1 MRLSETGELLA
12 LISAYDNRNF
22 NKETT
27 AAWYDLL
34 GPYTLAEAKHAV
46 KKHYNE
52 STDWLMP
59 AHVVR
64 IIKAERKARLAK
76 VGTIV
81 SGRADMTDTATEL
94 ATTKALTKAVAS
106 GALTPEQYEDYQ
118 RGETPWADY
127 RRGLLALRGAA

>member
-1 MRLSETGELLA
+1 MRLSETGELLS

-46 KKHYNE
+46 KKHFYE
-52 STDWLMP
+52 SAEYLMP
-59 AHVVR
+59 AHIVK
-64 IIKAERKARLAK
+64 IIKAERKARLAR
-76 VGTIV
+76 VGVIAT
-81 SGRADMTDTATEL
+81 SRADMTDTATEL
-94 ATTKALTKAVAS
+94 DTARQLTRVIAS
-106 GALTPEQYEDYQ
+106 GQLTPEQYADYL
-118 RGETPWADY
+118 RGQTPWAEY

>member
-1 MRLSETGELLA
+1 MKLSEAGDLLA
-12 LISAYDNRNF
+12 LISAYDNRTLTA
-22 NKETT
+22 EVS
-27 AAWYDLL
+27 AAWYDLIT
-34 GPYTLAEAKHAV
+34 PYTLAEAKHAA
-46 KKHYNE
+46 KKHFHE